1 MCEVQAEAEL
11 LFMVRTG
18 LCCRDEALAD
28 GGAAAPE
35 SGSEV
40 SRTPWQEANVG
51 EEQSRAG
58 QPGPMKVD

>member
-1 MCEVQAEAEL
+1 
-11 LFMVRTG
+11 MVRTG